1 MEKQIKIALAGNPNC
16 GKTTLFNALT
26 GSNQFVGNWPGVTV
40 EKKEGKLKKHDD
52 VVIMD
57 LPGIYSLS
65 PYTLEEVVAR
75 NYLITE
81 RPDAILNIVDG
92 TNLERNLY
100 LTTQLTELGIP
111 VVIAVNMMDVVRKNG
126 DKINIAELSREL
138 GCKVIEISALKDEGI
153 MEAAEAAI
161 DAAKGTKTVPMHTFS
176 GPVEH
181 AIAHIEEAAVH
192 NMPLEQQRWYA
203 IKIFE
208 RDDKVLEKLNIPAET
223 MQHIEEDIKAAE
235 TELDDDSESI
245 ITNERYVYIAQVLKG
260 CYKKKNAGGLSAS
273 DKIDKIVTNRWLG
286 LPIFAV
292 VMFLVYYIAMVAV
305 GAPATDWA
313 NDGLFGDGWHLLGI
327 GSKAYSEASDEY
339 TDAVTAAGAFVDF
352 DTEDEA
358 FDADAALAELEA
370 YKPESENATATAEV
384 EDEETLAINDM
395 TVYYSEV
402 PKDADKDSTIGTT
415 YLEAVEYLKENG
427 FDEPDPAAY
436 GVWVPGVPVL
446 VENLL
451 DKANCAEWL
460 KGLILDGIVAG
471 VGAVLGFVP
480 QMLVLFLMLAFL
492 EACGYMARIAFV
504 LDRVFRKFGL
514 SGKSFIPM
522 LIGVGCG
529 VPGIMASR
537 TIENERDRRMTIMTT
552 TFIPC
557 GAKVPFIGMVAGAL
571 FGGSPWVSTSAY
583 FIGMAAII
591 VSGIMLKKTKMFSG
605 DPAPF
610 VMELPAYHWPTV
622 SNVLRSMW
630 ERGWS
635 FIKKAGTII
644 LLSTILVWFTTYFGF
659 VDGQFRML
667 SEDQINSSIL
677 ASIGNLIAWIFIPL
691 GWGNWQATVASITGL
706 VAKENI
712 VGTLGILY
720 GGGDGTV
727 YQNLAAAFNGI
738 TGYSFLVFNL
748 LCAPCFAAIGA
759 MKREMNNAKWTWFAI
774 GYQCGFAYAIAL
786 MVNQFGSAF
795 TGHLNI
801 VGLIAAVAVLA
812 FMLYMLF
819 KPYKEATKLSAK
831 V

>member
-40 EKKEGKLKKHDD
+40 EKKEGRLKKHED

-75 NYLITE
+75 NYLINE
-81 RPDAILNIVDG
+81 RPDAILNIIDG

-111 VVIAVNMMDVVRKNG
+111 VVIAINMMDVVRKNG
-126 DKINIAELSREL
+126 DQINVAELSREL
-138 GCKVIEISALKDEGI
+138 GCKVVEISALKGDGV
-153 MEAAEAAI
+153 MAAAEAAVE
-161 DAAKGTKTVPMHTFS
+161 AASSTKTVPMHTFS

-192 NMPLEQQRWYA
+192 NMPEEQQRWYA

-208 RDDKVLEKLNIPAET
+208 RDDKVLEQLKIDAAI
-223 MQHIEEDIKAAE
+223 MGHIEEDIKAAE
-235 TELDDDSESI
+235 KELDDDAESI
-245 ITNERYVYIAQVLKG
+245 ITNERYVYIAQIIKG
-260 CYKKKNAGGLSAS
+260 CYKQKKAKGELSAS
-273 DKIDKIVTNRWLG
+273 DKIDRIVTNRWLG
-286 LPIFAV
+286 LPIFAL
-292 VMFLVYYIAMVAV
+292 VMFLVYWIAMVAV

-313 NDGLFGDGWHLLGI
+313 NDGVFGDGWHLLGI
-327 GSKAYSEASDEY
+327 GSAEYNEVADAYGEASLI
-339 TDAVTAAGAFVDF
+339 VDGY
-352 DTEDEA
+352 EA
-358 FDADAALAELEA
+358 YIEENGALAA
-370 YKPESENATATAEV
+370 DGTFTYDV
-384 EDEETLAINDM
+384 EDEETLAVE
-395 TVYYSEV
+395 TETATL
-402 PKDADKDSTIGTT
+402 ADYEAALVTLDEIG
-415 YLEAVEYLKENG
+415 
-427 FDEPDPAAY
+427 DEPDPADY
-436 GVWVPGVPVL
+436 GVWVPGIPAL
-446 VENLL
+446 IGDALESAGTA
-451 DKANCAEWL
+451 DWL
-460 KGLILDGIVAG
+460 SGLILDGIVAG

-504 LDRVFRKFGL
+504 LDRIFRKFGL

-529 VPGIMASR
+529 VPGVMASR

-557 GAKVPFIGMVAGAL
+557 GAKVPFIAMIAGAL
-571 FGGSPWVSTSAY
+571 FGGSAIVSTSAY

-591 VSGIMLKKTKMFSG
+591 ISGIMLKKTKMFAG

-610 VMELPAYHWPTV
+610 VMELPAYHWPTL

-644 LLSTILVWFTTYFGF
+644 LLSTIFVWFTTYFGW
-659 VDGQFRML
+659 VDGTFRML
-667 SEDQINSSIL
+667 DESEIDSSIL
-677 ASIGNLIAWIFIPL
+677 AAIGGAIAWIFAPL

-727 YQNLAAAFNGI
+727 YDAMAAAFTGI
-738 TGYSFLVFNL
+738 TAYSFLVFNL

-759 MKREMNNAKWTWFAI
+759 IKREMNNAKWTWFAI
-774 GYQCGFAYAIAL
+774 GYQCGFAYVIAL
-786 MVNQFGSAF
+786 MINQFGNLFA
-795 TGHLNI
+795 GNANI
-801 VGLIAAVAVLA
+801 LGVIVAVILLAGLI
-812 FMLYMLF
+812 YMLCR
-819 KPYKEATKLSAK
+819 PYKEATKLSAK

>member
-1 MEKQIKIALAGNPNC
+1 MDLRIALAGNPNS

-40 EKKEGKLKKHDD
+40 EKKEGKLKGHDG
-52 VVIMD
+52 VIITD

-75 NYLITE
+75 NYLIGT
-81 RPDAILNIVDG
+81 RPDAILNIIDG

-111 VVIAVNMMDVVRKNG
+111 VVLAVNMMDVVRKNG
-126 DKINIAELSREL
+126 DKIDVAELSRQL
-138 GCKVIEISALKDEGI
+138 GCPVVEVSALKGDGVK
-153 MEAAEAAI
+153 EAAETAI
-161 DAAKGTKTVPMHTFS
+161 KAAKSGKTIPMHKFS

-192 NMPLEQQRWYA
+192 TLPEEQQRWYA
-203 IKIFE
+203 VKVFE
-208 RDDKVLEKLNIPAET
+208 RDDKVLESLNIPADVKA
-223 MQHIEEDIKAAE
+223 HIEQDIEAAE
-235 TELDDDSESI
+235 KELDDDAESI
-245 ITNERYVYIAQVLKG
+245 ITNERYVYIAEVIKA
-260 CYKKKNAGGLSAS
+260 CYKKKNAGALTSS

-286 LPIFAV
+286 LPIFAA
-292 VMFLVYYIAMVAV
+292 VMFLVYWIAMVAV

-313 NDGLFGDGWHLLGI
+313 NDGLFGDGWHLFGI
-327 GSKAYSEASDEY
+327 GSAAYNEVAEQYGDASAIVDGY
-339 TDAVTAAGAFVDF
+339 DAYVEENGAA
-352 DTEDEA
+352 
-358 FDADAALAELEA
+358 
-370 YKPESENATATAEV
+370 PEGEFTYEV
-384 EDEETLAINDM
+384 EDEETLEITEETA
-395 TVYYSEV
+395 TL
-402 PKDADKDSTIGTT
+402 KDYEKALATLDEIG
-415 YLEAVEYLKENG
+415 
-427 FDEPDPAAY
+427 DEPDPADY
-436 GVWVPGVPVL
+436 GVWVPGIPVL
-446 VENLL
+446 IGSALE
-451 DKANCAEWL
+451 AAGAAEWL
-460 KGLILDGIVAG
+460 SGLILDGIVAG

-480 QMLVLFLMLAFL
+480 QMLVLFLLLAFL

-529 VPGIMASR
+529 VPGVMASR

-557 GAKVPFIGMVAGAL
+557 GAKVPFIAMIAGAI

-583 FIGMAAII
+583 FIGMAAIVI
-591 VSGIMLKKTKMFSG
+591 SGIMLKKTRMFAG

-610 VMELPAYHWPTV
+610 VMELPAYHWPTLG
-622 SNVLRSMW
+622 NVLRSMW

-644 LLSTILVWFTTYFGF
+644 LLSTIFVWFTTYFGW
-659 VDGQFRML
+659 VDGQFQML
-667 SEDQINSSIL
+667 SEDQIDYSIL
-677 ASIGNLIAWIFIPL
+677 AAIGGAICWIFAPL

-720 GGGDGTV
+720 GAGEGTV
-727 YQNLAAAFNGI
+727 WQHIGAAFTPI

-759 MKREMNNAKWTWFAI
+759 IKREMNNAKWTWFAI
-774 GYQCGFAYAIAL
+774 GYQCVFAYAVAL
-786 MVNQFGSAF
+786 MINQFGALF
-795 TGHLNI
+795 TGSVNVI
-801 VGLIAAVAVLA
+801 GLIFALLVLA
-812 FMLYMLF
+812 FIIYMLF
-819 KPYKEATKLSAK
+819 FKKYTEATRLSDKAVK
-831 V
+831 